1 MAPNGA
7 VKAVSVQVAAVRG
20 LGGGEQPLAQP
31 YTTEACQAKK
41 KKLRRETCLNK
52 TNTVWFLCK
61 QPSSLYVRAI
71 AGFDSEACHSP
82 EAASGDRVAKSATL
96 LAMGKSSHL
105 HTLTDSYKSVSF
117 GLRSQQGSTSI
128 PQ

>member
-7 VKAVSVQVAAVRG
+7 VKAVSVQVAAVKG

-31 YTTEACQAKK
+31 YTTEACQAK

-61 QPSSLYVRAI
+61 QPSSLYLRAI
-71 AGFDSEACHSP
+71 AGFDSEAGHSP
-82 EAASGDRVAKSATL
+82 EAASEDRVAV
-96 LAMGKSSHL
+96 SH
-105 HTLTDSYKSVSF
+105 SF
-117 GLRSQQGSTSI
+117 GDGKVKPPPHTD
-128 PQ
+128 